1 VQKQETAV
9 TRGRIGN
16 WYFGWTIV
24 AAAATLTLLTVGLRM
39 GIGPFFLPIAHD
51 LGFSRSLLAGIIAI
65 GMLFYGIG
73 MPIAGHLVSTRGTRF
88 VLLLGTVLVA
98 IAIVWT
104 VRAQGPI
111 SFLLAF
117 GVLLSLGLS
126 FISPVTMTPVL
137 SRWFVR
143 RRGMALFF
151 LSTGS
156 MAGIAILTPAL
167 GLSIEWLGWRETML
181 SFAVLLTIVTVPIAL
196 FIIREDAPPEADAL
210 PAASCAAG
218 SAASTN
224 TPSPIA
230 AANCISTAIN
240 QVAIPPLPS
249 PDLKV
254 RDALRTVQFWKIAFG
269 LFACGYSM
277 NLLGTHGVP
286 MLMDHGFDAMTGS
299 FGIGL
304 IGFAAI
310 FSTLVLG
317 RLSDMVP
324 RRNILSA
331 IYLIRGLGFF
341 ALVMVGTQWE
351 LYAAATIGGIV
362 WAGSIALSS
371 AILADLYGV
380 RLVGILYGWT
390 YLGHQVGGMISSWLG
405 GWGYETFGT
414 HWIAFGS
421 AGVLLLAAASV
432 SMTLPASR
440 QAFLL
445 PVPAR

>member
-1 VQKQETAV
+1 MCEKQEKAV
-9 TRGRIGN
+9 ALGRIGN

-88 VLLLGTVLVA
+88 VLLLGTALVAVA
-98 IAIVWT
+98 IAGT
-104 VRAQGPI
+104 VMATGPI

-156 MAGIAILTPAL
+156 MAGIAILTPVL
-167 GLSIEWLGWRETML
+167 GLSIEWLGWRETLL
-181 SFAVLLTIVTVPIAL
+181 SFAVLLAVITVPIAL
-196 FIIREDAPPEADAL
+196 FIIREDAPPDADAG
-210 PAASCAAG
+210 PATPGAP
-218 SAASTN
+218 SAAATADS
-224 TPSPIA
+224 SALA
-230 AANCISTAIN
+230 AANCASPAPGR
-240 QVAIPPLPS
+240 AAMRPS
-249 PDLKV
+249 PAVDLKV

-421 AGVLLLAAASV
+421 AGALLLAASIV
-432 SMTLPASR
+432 SMSLPASR
-440 QAFLL
+440 QAFVV
-445 PVPAR
+445 PVAAR

>member
-1 VQKQETAV
+1 MAL
-9 TRGRIGN
+9 GRIGN

-98 IAIVWT
+98 VAIAGT
-104 VRAQGPI
+104 VMATGPI

-156 MAGIAILTPAL
+156 MAGIAILTPVL

-181 SFAVLLTIVTVPIAL
+181 SFAVLLTLVTIPIAL
-196 FIIREDAPPEADAL
+196 LIIREDAPPGADAG
-210 PAASCAAG
+210 PAVPG
-218 SAASTN
+218 
-224 TPSPIA
+224 TPSPAAIDAPSALA
-230 AANCISTAIN
+230 AANCASPAPGRTAMR
-240 QVAIPPLPS
+240 PS
-249 PDLKV
+249 PAVELKV

-421 AGVLLLAAASV
+421 AGALLLAASTV
-432 SMTLPASR
+432 SMSLPASR
-440 QAFLL
+440 QAFVA
-445 PVPAR
+445 PVAAR